1 MASLKKIVMQSRA
14 KLNLF
19 LKVLG
24 KRPDGFHDIAS
35 IFQTIDLAD
44 ELTFAIEKGRSGIT
58 IRTKHP
64 DLPVNDDNLIVKAY
78 KKLAEI
84 KEPQP
89 GEGIVCDVVKN
100 IPIGSGMGGGSSNCA
115 AALVALNELL
125 DTNLEHK
132 ALMKIGA
139 ELGSDVPFFFT
150 GGTGFIH
157 GRGEIFEM
165 VAPITRGGFLIVA
178 PDVNVSTKE
187 AYDALD
193 SYRNGR
199 SELISQDT
207 NSFELQ
213 EILGRSI
220 RDDNFESFLHNDFED
235 VILKKYPEI
244 QKVRDRLERINP
256 ATRMTGSGSAVFCY
270 FKDYQKTWESLEQ
283 YEPLEGERVFIAK
296 PVLEGFIIH
305 G

>member
-1 MASLKKIVMQSRA
+1 MSSLKKIVMHSRA

-24 KRPDGFHDIAS
+24 KRPDGFHDIIS

-44 ELTFAIEKGRSGIT
+44 ELTFTIEKGRSGIA
-58 IRTKHP
+58 IRSKDP
-64 DLPVNDDNLIVKAY
+64 DLPLNGDNLIVKAF

-84 KEPQP
+84 KEPQT
-89 GEGIVCDVVKN
+89 GEGIICDVVKN

-125 DTNLEHK
+125 DTSLEHK

-165 VAPITRGGFLIVA
+165 IAPLTKGGFFIVV
-178 PDVNVSTKE
+178 PNVNVSTKE
-187 AYDALD
+187 AYEALD
-193 SYRNGR
+193 SYRDGR
-199 SELISQDT
+199 PDSIPQET

-220 RDDNFESFLHNDFED
+220 REDNFETYLHNDFED
-235 VILKKYPEI
+235 VILKKYPKI
-244 QKVRDRLERINP
+244 QSVKDKLEMINP
-256 ATRMTGSGSAVFCY
+256 ATRMTGSGSAIFCY

-283 YEPLEGERVFIAK
+283 YDPLEGEKVFIAK

>member
-1 MASLKKIVMQSRA
+1 MASLRKIVMHSRA

-24 KRPDGFHDIAS
+24 KRPDGFHDIVS

-44 ELTFAIEKGRSGIT
+44 ELTFTIEKGRSGIT
-58 IRTKHP
+58 IRSKHP

-84 KEPQP
+84 KEPES
-89 GEGIVCDVVKN
+89 GEGIVCDVVKK

-115 AALVALNELL
+115 ATLVALNELL

-157 GRGEIFEM
+157 GRGEKFEM
-165 VAPITRGGFLIVA
+165 IAPITKGGFFIIA
-178 PDVNVSTKE
+178 PDVKVSTKE

-199 SELISQDT
+199 PDLNTDDI

-220 RDDNFESFLHNDFED
+220 REDNFESFLHNDFED
-235 VILKKYPEI
+235 VILKKYPQI
-244 QKVRDRLERINP
+244 QNVRDKLERINP
-256 ATRMTGSGSAVFCY
+256 ATRMTGSGSAIFCY

-283 YEPLEGERVFIAK
+283 YEPQLGEKVFIAK